1 MSSAI
6 TEAHASDGRAC
17 AAASPTKF
25 YLVRDDFDRFADSV
39 VHHYTSERIKANF
52 PAAMWA
58 KQAEERRKVRL
69 YSSTGL
75 KAVIL
80 ALCLCKRASLFGFGK
95 FDPSLGGSHHYWESQ
110 TKEEFPDHDYE
121 AEAIFY
127 RRIQDRSASLARVF
141 DETNQNLTWYA

>member
-1 MSSAI
+1 M
-6 TEAHASDGRAC
+6 
-17 AAASPTKF
+17 
-25 YLVRDDFDRFADSV
+25 
-39 VHHYTSERIKANF
+39 
-52 PAAMWA
+52 
-58 KQAEERRKVRL
+58 RL

-95 FDPSLGGSHHYWESQ
+95 FDPSLGNHHYFENT

-127 RRIQDRSASLARVF
+127 RKMQDRSASIARVF
-141 DETNQNLTWYA
+141 DETNQNLDLKYTVFHRFRNRFWDPNKFILG